1 MTASKRGTV
10 AVARVLDFPNPVLD
24 RAVSGSEWKCNIA
37 THFTSGLIVWKL
49 RSRENQ
55 KDVASALNGIPG
67 SQEPTVQMSCQER
80 RQDAHASL
88 AAASS
93 TIRGLMRSSSFFPS
107 SLATGLPPGWPHIV
121 R

>member
-10 AVARVLDFPNPVLD
+10 AVAESWTFPVPVLK
-24 RAVSGSEWKCNIA
+24 RAVLGSECKLNIA
-37 THFTSGLIVWKL
+37 THFTSGLTVWKL

-55 KDVASALNGIPG
+55 KGVASALNGIPS
-67 SQEPTVQMSCQER
+67 SQEPMVQVSLQEH
-80 RQDAHASL
+80 QQGAHASL
-88 AAASS
+88 AAVSS
-93 TIRGLMRSSSFFPS
+93 TIWGLTRNSSFFPS